1 MGSEEFES
9 WGYARVSTDEQAQDT
24 DALLKQMQRLR
35 DAGVGRIFF
44 DIDKRTKH
52 DRKGLLNLIKAV
64 QELSVNH
71 QIRFLK
77 FTRLDR
83 VAASQVIFYQL
94 ISELQKKRIK
104 PVALDDPFDLD
115 SVGGELTVDIR
126 LDVAKHEVKMLGL
139 RIRKERE
146 LRRKAKKSNFYA
158 PFGYKTEEDKYILN
172 YDPCICL
179 IDKKQELSVV
189 EVAQLILKVFYQVG
203 SCTQTAKKLN
213 ELFGISSQCS
223 EKYIRK
229 SGNYFIDEDDQ
240 LTQKT
245 LNKKVDKK
253 SNAGLRYPYSGLR
266 WTTTGIRDWLTNPV
280 LAGGTPYDTIKENGS
295 KKSFDDI
302 KVFWNTHDD
311 RALITFQQHQEIK
324 AIIRS
329 NRKNAWASHRDKESH
344 KINIFQ
350 GLIFCAKCNA
360 KFVKVSTYQSKKDH
374 RFKSYYQ
381 CTYYL
386 KNGMCHHKTAITNFQ
401 LEDQIIDYLVMEA
414 ERLSVLGEYTNTT
427 VTESKELVEL
437 RSQLQT
443 LESIPGN
450 NPAIETAKEGLRLQI
465 AEMLDT
471 EAQNNQV
478 QLINRE
484 RIISAFSSREFWQSI
499 QNPVDKKRL
508 LRECIT
514 YVVVDEGKVVDVK
527 LRI

>member
-1 MGSEEFES
+1 MGSEDFES
-9 WGYARVSTDEQAQDT
+9 WGYARVSSDEQAQDT

-35 DAGVGRIFF
+35 DAGVGKIFF

-64 QELSVNH
+64 QELPVNH
-71 QIRFLK
+71 NIKFLT

-94 ISELQKKRIK
+94 ISELQKKNIK

-158 PFGYKTEEDKYILN
+158 PFGYKIEEDKYVFN
-172 YDPCICL
+172 HDPCICL
-179 IDKKQELSVV
+179 IDNQQELSVV
-189 EVAQLILKVFYQVG
+189 EVAQFILKIFYQVG
-203 SCTQTAKKLN
+203 SCTRTAKKLN
-213 ELFGISSQCS
+213 ELFGISSKCS
-223 EKYIRK
+223 QKYVGK
-229 SGNYFIDEDDQ
+229 SGNYLIDEDDK

-245 LNKKVDKK
+245 LNKKVDNK

-280 LAGGTPYDTIKENGS
+280 LAGGTPYDTLKENGT

-311 RALITFQQHQEIK
+311 RTLITFQQHQQIK
-324 AIIRS
+324 DIIRS
-329 NRKNAWASHRDKESH
+329 NRKNAWASHGDGDPQKL
-344 KINIFQ
+344 NIFQ
-350 GLIFCAKCNA
+350 GLICCAKCNA
-360 KFVKVSTYQSKKDH
+360 KFVKVATYQSKKD
-374 RFKSYYQ
+374 RRLKSYYQ

-386 KNGMCHHKTAITNFQ
+386 KTGMCQHKKAITNFD
-401 LEDQIIDYLVMEA
+401 LEEQIIECLVQEA
-414 ERLSVLGEYTNTT
+414 ERLSVLGEQTNNS
-427 VTESKELVEL
+427 VTESKELLEL

-450 NPAIETAKEGLRLQI
+450 NPAIETAKEELRLQI
-465 AEMLDT
+465 AELLDT
-471 EAQNNQV
+471 GEQNNQA

-484 RIISAFSSREFWQSI
+484 RIISAFSSRDFWQSI

-508 LRECIT
+508 LRECIICA
-514 YVVVDEGKVVDVK
+514 VVDEGKVVDVK

>member
-1 MGSEEFES
+1 MDSLDFES

-35 DAGVGRIFF
+35 DAGVGKIFF

-52 DRKGLLNLIKAV
+52 DRKGLLNLIKAI
-64 QELSVNH
+64 QELPVNH
-71 QIRFLK
+71 NISFLK

-94 ISELQKKRIK
+94 ISELQKKKIK

-146 LRRKAKKSNFYA
+146 LRRKEKKSHFFA
-158 PFGYKTEEDKYILN
+158 PFGYKIKDDKYVFN

-189 EVAQLILKVFYQVG
+189 EVAQFILKIFYQVG

-213 ELFGISSQCS
+213 ELFGIGSKCS
-223 EKYIRK
+223 EKNVTK
-229 SGNYFIDEDDQ
+229 SGNYSIDEDDT

-245 LNKKVDKK
+245 LKKKVDEK
-253 SNAGLRYPYSGLR
+253 SNAGLRYPYIGLR

-280 LAGGTPYDTIKENGS
+280 LAGGTPYGTVKENGN
-295 KKSFDDI
+295 KKSFDEI
-302 KVFWNTHDD
+302 NVFWNTHDD
-311 RALITFQQHQEIK
+311 QALITFQQHQEIK
-324 AIIRS
+324 SIIRG
-329 NRKNAWASHRDKESH
+329 NRKNAWASHGERDPQKL
-344 KINIFQ
+344 NIFQ
-350 GLIFCAKCNA
+350 GLIACAKCNA
-360 KFVKVSTYQSKKDH
+360 KFVKVSTYQCKRDN

-386 KNGMCHHKTAITNFQ
+386 KSGMCQHKTAITNFE
-401 LEDQIIDYLVMEA
+401 LEDQIVEFLVKEA
-414 ERLSVLGEYTNTT
+414 ERLSVLGEENSTL
-427 VTESKELVEL
+427 VTESKELKEL
-437 RSQLQT
+437 RSQLQA
-443 LESIPGN
+443 LESIPGH
-450 NPAIETAKEGLRLQI
+450 NPAIETAKQGLRLQI
-465 AEMLDT
+465 AELLDSGEKT
-471 EAQNNQV
+471 HQAL
-478 QLINRE
+478 LISRE
-484 RIISAFSSREFWQSI
+484 RIIAAFSNRDFWKGI
-499 QNPVDKKRL
+499 ENPLDKKRL
-508 LRECIT
+508 LRECILCA
-514 YVVVDEGKVVDVK
+514 VVDEGKVVEVK

>member
-1 MGSEEFES
+1 MDSADFES
-9 WGYARVSTDEQAQDT
+9 WGYARVSTDEQAQDK

-35 DAGVGRIFF
+35 DNGVGKIFF

-64 QELSVNH
+64 QELPANH
-71 QIRFLK
+71 NIKFLK

-83 VAASQVIFYQL
+83 VAASQVIFYKL
-94 ISELQKKRIK
+94 ISELQKQKIK

-146 LRRKAKKSNFYA
+146 LRRKEKKSNFYA
-158 PFGYKTEEDKYILN
+158 PFGYKIEDDKYVFN
-172 YDPCICL
+172 NDPCICL
-179 IDKKQELSVV
+179 IDNKQELSVV
-189 EVAQLILKVFYQVG
+189 EVAQLILKTFYQVG

-213 ELFGISSQCS
+213 EFFGIGSKCS
-223 EKYIRK
+223 EKYVSK
-229 SGNYFIDEDDQ
+229 SGNYSIEEDDT

-245 LNKKVDKK
+245 LKKKVDAK

-280 LAGGTPYDTIKENGS
+280 LAGGTPYNTLKENGYR
-295 KKSFDDI
+295 KTFDEI
-302 KVFWNTHDD
+302 NVFWNTHDD
-311 RALITFQQHQEIK
+311 QALITFQQHQEIK
-324 AIIRS
+324 EIIRS
-329 NRKNAWASHRDKESH
+329 NRKNAWASHGDRDPQKL
-344 KINIFQ
+344 NIFQ

-360 KFVKVSTYQSKKDH
+360 KFVKVSTYQSRRDNS
-374 RFKSYYQ
+374 FKSYYQ

-386 KNGMCHHKTAITNFQ
+386 KNGMCQHKTAITNFE
-401 LEDQIIDYLVMEA
+401 LENQIVDFLVKEA
-414 ERLSVLGEYTNTT
+414 EHLSVLGEQTT
-427 VTESKELVEL
+427 TPVTESKELLEL
-437 RSQLQT
+437 RSQLQA

-450 NPAIETAKEGLRLQI
+450 NPAIKTAKEGLRLQI
-465 AEMLDT
+465 IELRSCGERNSQAL
-471 EAQNNQV
+471 
-478 QLINRE
+478 LISRE
-484 RIISAFSSREFWQSI
+484 RIIAAFRNKDFWKGI

-508 LRECIT
+508 LRECIICA
-514 YVVVDEGKVVDVK
+514 VVDEGKVVEVK